1 MEASMKKT
9 CIALPVLAIVVLAG
23 IGSSN
28 AQAPADKVVRLDAAL
43 DALISVDAKIEKVA
57 SGFGFTEG
65 PVWVQRGREGYLLF
79 TDIPGNKVHKMTSDG
94 KVSIYE
100 DQSGYRGP
108 WNGWTMLTV
117 GSATPNGP
125 FIMVGADGLAVDP
138 EGRLLLCA
146 FGDRA
151 LERVEKNGTRTILAD
166 KYEGKRFNG
175 PNDVV
180 VSREGTIYFSDTFSA
195 LRKRADDPNKGLEQ
209 MGYFM

>member
-94 KVSIYE
+94 KVSIY
-100 DQSGYRGP
+100 
-108 WNGWTMLTV
+108 
-117 GSATPNGP
+117 
-125 FIMVGADGLAVDP
+125 
-138 EGRLLLCA
+138 
-146 FGDRA
+146 
-151 LERVEKNGTRTILAD
+151 
-166 KYEGKRFNG
+166 
-175 PNDVV
+175 
-180 VSREGTIYFSDTFSA
+180 
-195 LRKRADDPNKGLEQ
+195 
-209 MGYFM
+209 